1 MENEKVGDHNQ
12 DIHPSEGAKAVK
24 AQNNASF
31 EPVQE
36 DLNVTGGGRTFVGYV
51 KDSLFNTKNMQN
63 LFNSPIFDTSVK
75 IACGIDPLHGEPS
88 TLSISFPHELAT
100 TKPSMVQEEVH
111 FIHISSPQPVVEP
124 STRSVESRLNSMEK
138 QVRKFCFD

>member
-1 MENEKVGDHNQ
+1 MLPQKEEEEEEEEPFEKVEKVEVVVETAHNVL
-12 DIHPSEGAKAVK
+12 E
-24 AQNNASF
+24 
-31 EPVQE
+31 
-36 DLNVTGGGRTFVGYV
+36 VTGGGRTLVGYV